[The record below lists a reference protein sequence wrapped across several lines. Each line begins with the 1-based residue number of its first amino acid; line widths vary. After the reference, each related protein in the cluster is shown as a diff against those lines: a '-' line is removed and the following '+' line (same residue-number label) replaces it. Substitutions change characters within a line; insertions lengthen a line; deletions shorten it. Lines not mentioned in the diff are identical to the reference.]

1 MAAGASAP
9 FVWGS
14 GGRKMTPEQIARQRE
29 IAEAMIAQAGDTSPV
44 QHWTQGAA
52 RVAQALAG
60 VVKERRA
67 NSAEQSANQSGMA
80 ALAAALGGSGSGMA
94 ADMPATGAQP
104 SAASPDFSSVQPA
117 EGFQADPRIRDGIA
131 STATALGIDPVDLA
145 TAISY
150 ETAGTFDPTK
160 RGPTTQWGQ
169 HRGLIQFGEPQA
181 RENGVNWDD
190 PIGSQLGENGAVAN
204 YLRRSGV
211 QPGMGLLDIYS
222 AINAGAPG
230 LYNRSDANN
239 GGAPGTVRD
248 KVEQQMAGHRA
259 KAMALFP
266 DMANAPGGGAVTMA
280 GQMPGD
286 GFQIPGAQ
294 GASFDERFATD
305 PSMNTFRSGGMQG
318 MTAGNIPGM
327 GEFGLE
333 GAQPTNM
340 SQVQGGPLEMGR
352 VIPEGQ
358 AFEPMPPDAP
368 GGIVEQALARQGG
381 APPMDISPPQAAY
394 ASQGASQGAP
404 MAPQQPMID
413 PNQYAGGEWIPPD
426 VGRVLA
432 AQQMGQ
438 APAPQDTQSAMV
450 QQGSASP
457 APAQGGIGGIV
468 QSLLGGGG
476 GPAEMASLGGTPEMQ
491 SVVQALGGANGLAML
506 AADPSTP
513 ASIRQVAM
521 ALYGQEQGKAEKAQ
535 AIDAQRQQLQAAG
548 IDPAYAGIDPLVS
561 AAAGAKYRAPPT
573 SIAEFEYGQTNPGF
587 NEAQL
592 ERERAGAQNIS
603 VGGQSDTFRDESD
616 KAAAKAYAEM
626 MNTGIT
632 ARSKLA
638 QIDRME
644 ALLSSAPQGATGALT
659 QIAGNFGINIDGLS
673 EVQAATALINQLVPQ
688 QRQPGSGPMSDADLA
703 LFKQSLPRIINQPDG
718 NRIIMNTMRGI
729 AEYEMQQGDI
739 ARLVIDGEMTPAQGR
754 EGLMALENPLAFLND
769 VDADTGGSA
778 TPSSED
784 IDAELR
790 RRGVL

>member
-1 MAAGASAP
+1 MAAGQNAP

-14 GGRKMTPEQIARQRE
+14 GGRKLTPDQIAKQRE
-29 IAEAMIAQAGDTSPV
+29 IAEAMIAQSGDTSPV
-44 QHWTQGAA
+44 GHWTQGAA

-67 NSAEQSANQSGMA
+67 DSAETSANQSGMA
-80 ALAAALGGSGSGMA
+80 ALAAAMGGSGGGMA

-117 EGFQADPRIRDGIA
+117 EGFQADSRIRDGIA
-131 STATALGIDPVDLA
+131 TTATALGIDPIDLA

-204 YLRRSGV
+204 YLRRAGV

-259 KAMALFP
+259 KAMAMFP
-266 DMANAPGGGAVTMA
+266 DLANAPGGGAATMA

-305 PSMNTFRSGGMQG
+305 PSINTFRSGGMQG

-327 GEFGLE
+327 GEFGPQ
-333 GAQPTNM
+333 GAQPANM
-340 SQVQGGPLEMGR
+340 SQIQGGPLEMGR

-358 AFEPMPPDAP
+358 TFEPMPPDAP

-394 ASQGASQGAP
+394 ASQGAPQGAP
-404 MAPQQPMID
+404 MAPQQQPMID

-438 APAPQDTQSAMV
+438 APAPQDMQSAMV

-468 QSLLGGGG
+468 QSLLGSGGG
-476 GPAEMASLGGTPEMQ
+476 QAEMASLGGTPEMQ
-491 SVVQALGGANGLAML
+491 SVVQALGGSNGLIML

-521 ALYGQEQGKAEKAQ
+521 ALYEQEQAKNAPVKPMTVNNRLVNPQTGQVIADFSDAPEGPTFRAATPEEAARYGASAGQIDSKTGRFYENEPPKGMTIESDGQGGFRMVQGAGVGASTKPFTEGQSKDVVYATRAEGALEVLNGVAGSLTDRIGRAADYDPTGFAQSGLQTDEYQIAKTAGDEFLQAILRKDTGAAITQDEQILYGATYLPQIGDNPARLQYKEAARNRAVAALRAGMSPAQILAKEKALSG
-535 AIDAQRQQLQAAG
+535 D
-548 IDPAYAGIDPLVS
+548 
-561 AAAGAKYRAPPT
+561 
-573 SIAEFEYGQTNPGF
+573 
-587 NEAQL
+587 
-592 ERERAGAQNIS
+592 
-603 VGGQSDTFRDESD
+603 
-616 KAAAKAYAEM
+616 
-626 MNTGIT
+626 T
-632 ARSKLA
+632 ARTDAPDVTTMS
-638 QIDRME
+638 DDE
-644 ALLSSAPQGATGALT
+644 LLSVL
-659 QIAGNFGINIDGLS
+659 
-673 EVQAATALINQLVPQ
+673 
-688 QRQPGSGPMSDADLA
+688 
-703 LFKQSLPRIINQPDG
+703 
-718 NRIIMNTMRGI
+718 RG
-729 AEYEMQQGDI
+729 Q
-739 ARLVIDGEMTPAQGR
+739 
-754 EGLMALENPLAFLND
+754 
-769 VDADTGGSA
+769 
-778 TPSSED
+778 
-784 IDAELR
+784 
-790 RRGVL
+790 